1 MLYNVCGC
9 CTMRNNKENPWTLK
23 ICDLLKK
30 ELDNNKYEV
39 ACFEKIPYSV
49 FINSYSENNANI
61 DIMRYEVDLL
71 IKEKRGNYSI
81 PKLIIE
87 SKYGEITTHDTIT
100 YSNKAKAHKDLYS
113 GLRYGL
119 MIGNSNELGVSPR
132 IINHGDN
139 FDFIFVF
146 KSDTPSDK
154 EWALFVD
161 IIKRNLDISNKLENI
176 ISGKKNK
183 DKVRYSCIEKN
194 IEFYE

>member
-9 CTMRNNKENPWTLK
+9 CTLRNNKENPWTLK

-71 IKEKRGNYSI
+71 IKEKRGNCSI

-119 MIGNSNELGVSPR
+119 MIGNSNEFGVSP
-132 IINHGDN
+132 
-139 FDFIFVF
+139 
-146 KSDTPSDK
+146 
-154 EWALFVD
+154 
-161 IIKRNLDISNKLENI
+161 
-176 ISGKKNK
+176 
-183 DKVRYSCIEKN
+183 
-194 IEFYE
+194 